1 MPKLSKFVQNISS
14 QDLFTGSFLLLVV
27 LASGADLLAD
37 LSQGVTSSHLIQEL
51 LVLLAAL
58 SGIIWLVI
66 SHRKSQS
73 NITSLKEQIESAKH
87 VMNKQSEDIK
97 DAKRQLAD
105 VIHKQF
111 ETWQLSNSEQDV
123 GRLMLKGLSFKE
135 IAGVRNVSEK
145 TIRQQASSIYQKSDL
160 SGRHEFAAWFLEDL
174 F

>member
-1 MPKLSKFVQNISS
+1 MRKIVQNLSY
-14 QDLFTGSFLLLVV
+14 QDLLTGAFLLLVV

-37 LSQGVTSSHLIQEL
+37 LSQGVTNSHLVQEM

-58 SGIIWLVI
+58 GGIIWLVL
-66 SHRKSQS
+66 SHRQNRK
-73 NITSLKEQIESAKH
+73 NMIHLREQIESAKH
-87 VMNKQSEDIK
+87 VMDKQSEDIK

-111 ETWQLSNSEQDV
+111 DTWQLSNSEQEV

-135 IAGVRNVSEK
+135 IAGIRNVSEK
-145 TIRQQASSIYQKSDL
+145 TIRQQASSIYQKSEL